1 MIISLPLGKRLR
13 LGRSIALVRASAGLM
28 FAPRERHAS
37 CLSPVRPFFGAHGKW
52 TEAAPAALDQYYHS
66 VVDYEPDMCRMLE
79 RVRNR
84 HGRKPAK
91 YLHRNAR
98 FDAERNS
105 RLVWT
110 DASGVPQRR
119 FDTGA
124 FLSRFRGSDVVI
136 VGDSHSGIVH
146 QSLSILLGCTQPQ
159 REWPEV
165 PGYQSSV
172 VGRVGTQRNRTRR
185 DYGVLS
191 LAVPEYDFRLFRIPT
206 NILTPVVETKRSTA
220 APSFYIQNGQRIPM
234 RAQATDKIVRLDAP
248 GLGTWA
254 DASQFRRASL
264 VVMKQGEWAKNY
276 RSDVKV
282 FTKRG
287 DELKPGD
294 GDAALKEMFETGVQ
308 RTIDWFDKVL
318 PPTAVVIWMAGGA
331 SILGQSC
338 SAVGKDKPCRGS
350 GRSRDG
356 VLIKALE
363 TRRQRWAGC
372 GAEACARSR
381 PRQWLLDISAPQICR
396 PDLQMGC
403 KGLFENGTV
412 RDWHPAIPGM
422 PDLWNAMA
430 FESVLEDDVRC
441 AARTQLTP
449 TAGSGAYLASLDR
462 EDRKDGDKSGGL
474 VGGILALA
482 SAIAKKFVSKQSE
495 GDNR

>member
-1 MIISLPLGKRLR
+1 MPNLR
-13 LGRSIALVRASAGLM
+13 I
-28 FAPRERHAS
+28 FAPGNDAS

-52 TEAAPAALDQYYHS
+52 TEAVPGNLDQYYHS
-66 VVDYEPDMCRMLE
+66 VVDYEPDTCGMLE

-84 HGRKPAK
+84 HGSKPAK
-91 YLHRNAR
+91 YLHKNAR
-98 FDAERNS
+98 FDAERTS

-119 FDTGA
+119 FDAGA

-165 PGYQSSV
+165 PGHQSSV
-172 VGRVGTQRNRTRR
+172 TVGQTDVRRNRGNRTRR

-206 NILTPVVETKRSTA
+206 NILTPVVETERSTA
-220 APSFYIQNGQRIPM
+220 APSFYIQDGQRIPM

-254 DASQFRRASL
+254 DASQFRRAGL
-264 VVMKQGEWAKNY
+264 VLMKQGAWANNY

-287 DELKPGD
+287 KELKPGD
-294 GDAALKEMFETGVQ
+294 GDAAFEEMFETGVQ
-308 RTIDWFDKVL
+308 RTIHWFDKVL
-318 PPTAVVIWMAGGA
+318 PHTAVVIWMAGGA
-331 SILGQSC
+331 PILGKKC
-338 SAVGKDKPCRGS
+338 SAIGKDTPCRGS

-363 TRRQRWAGC
+363 RRRQRWAGC
-372 GAEACARSR
+372 GAEECARSR
-381 PRQWLLDISAPQICR
+381 PRQWLLDISAPQTCR

-462 EDRKDGDKSGGL
+462 EERGKSSGL
-474 VGGILALA
+474 VGGALSLV
-482 SAIAKKFVSKQSE
+482 SAIAQKFGGKQSE
-495 GDNR
+495 R